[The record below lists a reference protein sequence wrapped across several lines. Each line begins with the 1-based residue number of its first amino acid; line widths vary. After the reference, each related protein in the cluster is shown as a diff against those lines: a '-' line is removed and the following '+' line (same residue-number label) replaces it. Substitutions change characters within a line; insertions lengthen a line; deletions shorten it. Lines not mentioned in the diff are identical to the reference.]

1 MVGTTLGF
9 VSVSIMVKGNGWPYV
24 LLMNEDTSAV
34 RIWGYP
40 GLTPVPLYCQLEKR
54 RRSGYLGSQPET
66 LDFTM

>member
-1 MVGTTLGF
+1 MVGTALGF

-24 LLMNEDTSAV
+24 LLMDEV

-40 GLTPVPLYCQLEKR
+40 GLTPVPLYCQLENR
-54 RRSGYLGSQPET
+54 SRSGYLGSQPET